1 MSQLVTLKVDGM
13 TCASCV
19 ARVEKSL
26 LKVDGVDVASV
37 NLATEKAQ
45 IRINQSPDQVMAH
58 LIAAI
63 EKAGFEA
70 SPINHQNHQQKQKS
84 IFDLH
89 GPYAVALAIGLSFP
103 LMLPMLLMPFGVH
116 WVLPGWLQ
124 FLLAT
129 PVQLILGSRFYVAG
143 FKGLRMGSGNMDL
156 LVAIGTSAAY
166 GLSIYQWYLS
176 GWGHSNHD
184 SHDLYFESSSVV
196 ISLVMLG
203 KWLEARAKKETTEA
217 ISALQAL
224 WPDQAKLLSAKDL
237 KNLDYKELP
246 IAQILPGDWVMVLPG
261 ERMPVDGVVLDGASE
276 LDESMLT
283 GETQLIDKQVGAKVT
298 GGSMNGS
305 GRLIIQ
311 ATDIGEESTLAKMIR
326 LVEDAQAKKAPIQRL
341 VDQVSSWFV
350 PAVIVIA
357 LINFATQY
365 LVFHEFE
372 NALLYSVAILVIAC
386 PCALGLA
393 TPAAIMA
400 GTGVAAKH
408 GILIKDAQALELAH
422 QLNVIA
428 FDKTGTLTVGR
439 PKLMSFHNLTS
450 HLGEDSDEEL
460 YALAYGLQLGSEH
473 PLAKAVIYSAQEKNI
488 APVMFTGSAAKV
500 GQGIEGQCMAGT
512 YQNKTIALISH
523 HALKDLLSED
533 QLSKIHSIAL
543 HELNQGRSVSCL
555 VDQTEKSVLAIISF
569 GDELKPGVAEV
580 MARLKAMNIKTVM
593 ISGDNQLV
601 AELIAKK
608 IGIDHVYAEVMP
620 AEKANLIKSLK
631 LQTKDGFVAM
641 VGDGVN
647 DAPALA
653 AADVGIAVST
663 GTDIAIHAAG
673 ITLMRGD
680 PGLIPDAIEISKK
693 TWRKIKQNLFWA
705 FIYNLIGIPM
715 AALGYLTPMLA
726 GGAMAA
732 SSVSVVTNA
741 LLLKRWRRPTH

>member
-1 MSQLVTLKVDGM
+1 MSQLVTLKIDGM

-26 LKVDGVDVASV
+26 LKVDGVEVASV

-45 IRINQSPDQVMAH
+45 IRTQQSSDELVPH

-70 SPINHQNHQQKQKS
+70 SPINHQSSRQKQKS

-103 LMLPMLLMPFGVH
+103 LMLPMLLMPLGIH
-116 WVLPGWLQ
+116 WMLPGWAQ

-129 PVQLILGSRFYVAG
+129 PVQFILGSRFYVAG

-166 GLSIYQWYLS
+166 GLSIYEWYLS
-176 GWGHSNHD
+176 GWGHG
-184 SHDLYFESSSVV
+184 SHELYFESSSVV

-224 WPDQAKLLSAKDL
+224 WPDQAKLLTSKEL

-246 IAQILPGDWVMVLPG
+246 IAQILPGDWIIVLPG
-261 ERMPVDGVVLDGASE
+261 ERMPVDGLVLDGASE

-283 GETQLIDKQVGAKVT
+283 GETHLVDKQVDSRVT

-311 ATDIGEESTLAKMIR
+311 ATDVGEESTLAKMIR
-326 LVEDAQAKKAPIQRL
+326 MVEDAQAKKAPIQRL

-350 PAVIVIA
+350 PAVIAIA
-357 LINFATQY
+357 MINFATQY

-372 NALLYSVAILVIAC
+372 NALLYSVAILVFAC
-386 PCALGLA
+386 LCALGLA
-393 TPAAIMA
+393 TPVPIMA

-428 FDKTGTLTVGR
+428 FDKTGTLTVGK
-439 PKLMSFHNLTS
+439 PKVMGFHNLTN
-450 HLGEDSDEEL
+450 LPNEDL
-460 YALAYGLQLGSEH
+460 YALALGLQLGSEH
-473 PLAKAVIYSAQEKNI
+473 PLAKAVIHFAQEKTI
-488 APVMFTGSAAKV
+488 SPITFTGITAKV
-500 GQGIEGQCMAGT
+500 GQGIVGQCVSGA

-523 HALKDLLSED
+523 HALKNALPSNESEKADLAA
-533 QLSKIHSIAL
+533 IN
-543 HELNQGRSVSCL
+543 ELKQGHSVSCL
-555 VDQTEKSVLAIISF
+555 IDQTNQSVLAVIAF

-580 MARLKAMNIKTVM
+580 MTRLRAMNIKTVM
-593 ISGDNQLV
+593 ISGDNHLV
-601 AELIAKK
+601 ADLIAKK
-608 IGIDHVYAEVMP
+608 IGIDHVYAQVMP
-620 AEKANLIKSLK
+620 GEKADLIKSLK
-631 LQTKDGFVAM
+631 LQTKNGLIAM

-693 TWRKIKQNLFWA
+693 TWQKIKQNLFWA
-705 FIYNLIGIPM
+705 FFYNLIGIPL
-715 AALGYLTPMLA
+715 AAMGYLTPMLA
-726 GGAMAA
+726 GAAMAA
-732 SSVSVVTNA
+732 SSVSVITNA
-741 LLLKRWRRPTH
+741 LLLKNWSRPAH

>member
-1 MSQLVTLKVDGM
+1 MSQLVTLKIDGM

-26 LKVDGVDVASV
+26 LKVDGVEVASV

-45 IRINQSPDQVMAH
+45 IRTQQSSDELVPH

-70 SPINHQNHQQKQKS
+70 SPINHQSSQQKQKS

-103 LMLPMLLMPFGVH
+103 LMLPMLLMPLGIH
-116 WVLPGWLQ
+116 WMLPGWAQ

-129 PVQLILGSRFYVAG
+129 PVQFILGSRFYVAG

-166 GLSIYQWYLS
+166 GLSIYEWYLS
-176 GWGHSNHD
+176 GWGHG
-184 SHDLYFESSSVV
+184 SHELYFESSSVV

-224 WPDQAKLLSAKDL
+224 WPDQAKLLTSKEL

-246 IAQILPGDWVMVLPG
+246 IAQILPGDWIIVLPG
-261 ERMPVDGVVLDGASE
+261 ERMPVDGLVLDGASE

-283 GETQLIDKQVGAKVT
+283 GETHLVDKQVGSRVT

-311 ATDIGEESTLAKMIR
+311 ATDVGEESTLAKMIR
-326 LVEDAQAKKAPIQRL
+326 MVEDAQAKKAPIQRL

-350 PAVIVIA
+350 PAVIAIA
-357 LINFATQY
+357 MINFATQY

-428 FDKTGTLTVGR
+428 FDKTGTLTVGK
-439 PKLMSFHNLTS
+439 PKVTGFHNFTNLPN
-450 HLGEDSDEEL
+450 EDL
-460 YALAYGLQLGSEH
+460 YALALGLQLGSEH
-473 PLAKAVIYSAQEKNI
+473 PLAKAVIHFAQEKTI
-488 APVMFTGSAAKV
+488 SPITFTGITAKV
-500 GQGIEGQCMAGT
+500 GQGIVGQCVSGA

-523 HALKDLLSED
+523 HALKNALPSNESEKADLAA
-533 QLSKIHSIAL
+533 IN
-543 HELNQGRSVSCL
+543 ELKQGHSVSCL
-555 VDQTEKSVLAIISF
+555 IDQTNQSVLAVIAF

-580 MARLKAMNIKTVM
+580 MTRLRAMNIKTVM
-593 ISGDNQLV
+593 ISGDNHLV
-601 AELIAKK
+601 ADLIAKK
-608 IGIDHVYAEVMP
+608 IGIDHVYAQVMP
-620 AEKANLIKSLK
+620 GEKADLIKSLK
-631 LQTKDGFVAM
+631 LQTKNGLIAM

-693 TWRKIKQNLFWA
+693 TWQKIKQNLFWA
-705 FIYNLIGIPM
+705 FFYNLIGIPL
-715 AALGYLTPMLA
+715 AAMGYLTPMLA
-726 GGAMAA
+726 GAAMAA
-732 SSVSVVTNA
+732 SSVSVITNA
-741 LLLKRWRRPTH
+741 LLLKNWSRPAH

>member
-1 MSQLVTLKVDGM
+1 MSQLVTLKIDGM

-26 LKVDGVDVASV
+26 LKVGGVDAASV

-45 IRINQSPDQVMAH
+45 IRINQPADYLVSH

-89 GPYAVALAIGLSFP
+89 GPYAVALAISLSFP
-103 LMLPMLLMPFGVH
+103 LVLPMLLMPFGVY
-116 WVLPGWLQ
+116 WMLPGWLQ

-129 PVQLILGSRFYVAG
+129 PVQFILGSRFYVAG

-156 LVAIGTSAAY
+156 LVAIGTTAAY

-176 GWGHSNHD
+176 GWGHGN
-184 SHDLYFESSSVV
+184 HDLYFESSSVV

-224 WPDQAKLLSAKDL
+224 WPDIAKLLNTKDL
-237 KNLDYKELP
+237 KKLDYKELP
-246 IAQILPGDWVMVLPG
+246 IAQILPGDWVVVLPG

-283 GETQLIDKQVGAKVT
+283 GETHLIDKQVGAKVT

-326 LVEDAQAKKAPIQRL
+326 MVEDAQAQKAPIQRL

-365 LVFHEFE
+365 LVFHQFE

-428 FDKTGTLTVGR
+428 FDKTGTLTVGKPR
-439 PKLMSFHNLTS
+439 LMSFNNVTGH
-450 HLGEDSDEEL
+450 SDEDL
-460 YALAYGLQLGSEH
+460 YALALGLQLGSEH
-473 PLAKAVIYSAQEKNI
+473 PLAKAVINFVQEKNVTP
-488 APVMFTGSAAKV
+488 APFSGIAAKV
-500 GQGIEGQCMAGT
+500 GQGIEGQCMSGA

-523 HALKDLLSED
+523 HALKDILSGD
-533 QLSKIHSIAL
+533 QLSKIHLIAL

-555 VDQTEKSVLAIISF
+555 VDQTEKLVLAVISF

-580 MARLKAMNIKTVM
+580 IARLKAMNIKTVM

-601 AELIAKK
+601 ADLIAKK
-608 IGIDHVYAEVMP
+608 IGIDDVYAEVMP

-631 LQTKDGFVAM
+631 MQTKNGFVAM

-693 TWRKIKQNLFWA
+693 TWQKIKQNLFWA

-726 GGAMAA
+726 GAAMAA

-741 LLLKRWRRPTH
+741 LLLKRWRRSTH

>member
-1 MSQLVTLKVDGM
+1 MSQLVTLKIDGM

-26 LKVDGVDVASV
+26 LKVDGVEVASV

-45 IRINQSPDQVMAH
+45 IRTQQSSDELVPH

-70 SPINHQNHQQKQKS
+70 SPINHQSSQQKQKS

-103 LMLPMLLMPFGVH
+103 LMLPMLLMPLGIH
-116 WVLPGWLQ
+116 WMLPGWAQ

-129 PVQLILGSRFYVAG
+129 PVQFILGSRFYVAG

-166 GLSIYQWYLS
+166 GLSIYEWYLS
-176 GWGHSNHD
+176 GWGHG
-184 SHDLYFESSSVV
+184 SHELYFESSSVV

-224 WPDQAKLLSAKDL
+224 WPDQAKLLTSKEL

-246 IAQILPGDWVMVLPG
+246 IAQILPGDWIIVLPG
-261 ERMPVDGVVLDGASE
+261 ERMPVDGLVLDGASE

-283 GETQLIDKQVGAKVT
+283 GETHLVDKQVGSKVT

-311 ATDIGEESTLAKMIR
+311 ATDVGEESTLAKMIR
-326 LVEDAQAKKAPIQRL
+326 MVEDAQAKKAPIQRL

-350 PAVIVIA
+350 PAVIAIA
-357 LINFATQY
+357 MINFATQY

-428 FDKTGTLTVGR
+428 FDKTGTLTVGK
-439 PKLMSFHNLTS
+439 PKVMGFHNFTNLPN
-450 HLGEDSDEEL
+450 EDL
-460 YALAYGLQLGSEH
+460 YALALGLQLGSEH
-473 PLAKAVIYSAQEKNI
+473 PLAKAVIHFAQEKTI
-488 APVMFTGSAAKV
+488 SPITFTGITAKV
-500 GQGIEGQCMAGT
+500 GQGIVGQCVSGA

-523 HALKDLLSED
+523 HALKNALPSNESEKADLAA
-533 QLSKIHSIAL
+533 IN
-543 HELNQGRSVSCL
+543 ELKQGHSVSCL
-555 VDQTEKSVLAIISF
+555 IDQTNQSVLAVIAF

-580 MARLKAMNIKTVM
+580 MTRLRAMNIKTVM
-593 ISGDNQLV
+593 ISGDNHLV
-601 AELIAKK
+601 ADLIAKK
-608 IGIDHVYAEVMP
+608 IGIDHVYAQVMP
-620 AEKANLIKSLK
+620 GEKADLIKSLK
-631 LQTKDGFVAM
+631 LQTKNGLIAM

-693 TWRKIKQNLFWA
+693 TWQKIKQNLFWA
-705 FIYNLIGIPM
+705 FFYNLIGIPL
-715 AALGYLTPMLA
+715 AAMGYLTPMLA
-726 GGAMAA
+726 GAAMAA
-732 SSVSVVTNA
+732 SSVSVITNA
-741 LLLKRWRRPTH
+741 LLLKNWSRPAH

>member
-1 MSQLVTLKVDGM
+1 MSQLVTLKIDGM

-45 IRINQSPDQVMAH
+45 IRTRQSSDELVPH

-70 SPINHQNHQQKQKS
+70 SPINHQNVQQKQKG
-84 IFDLH
+84 IVDLH
-89 GPYAVALAIGLSFP
+89 GPYAVALAIVLSFP
-103 LMLPMLLMPFGVH
+103 LMLPMLLMPLGIH
-116 WVLPGWLQ
+116 WTLPAWAQ

-129 PVQLILGSRFYVAG
+129 PVQFILGSRFYVAG

-156 LVAIGTSAAY
+156 LVSIGTSAAY

-176 GWGHSNHD
+176 DFGHTH
-184 SHDLYFESSSVV
+184 HELYFESSSVV

-224 WPDQAKLLSAKDL
+224 WPDQAKLLATKDL
-237 KNLDYKELP
+237 KNIDYKELP
-246 IAQILPGDWVMVLPG
+246 IAQILPGDWIVVLPG
-261 ERMPVDGVVLDGASE
+261 ERIPVDGLVLDGASE

-283 GETQLIDKQVGAKVT
+283 GETHLVDKQVGSKVT

-311 ATDIGEESTLAKMIR
+311 ATDVGEESTLAKMIR
-326 LVEDAQAKKAPIQRL
+326 MVEDAQAKKAPIQRL

-350 PAVIVIA
+350 PAVIAIA
-357 LINFATQY
+357 VINFGMQY

-428 FDKTGTLTVGR
+428 FDKTGTLTVGK
-439 PKLMSFHNLTS
+439 PKVMSFHNLTNVP
-450 HLGEDSDEEL
+450 DKDL
-460 YALAYGLQLGSEH
+460 YALALGLQLGSEH
-473 PLAKAVIYSAQEKNI
+473 PLAKAVIEFAKEKNI
-488 APVMFTGSAAKV
+488 RPIDFTGIAAKV
-500 GQGIEGQCMAGT
+500 GQGIEGQCLSGS

-523 HALKDLLSED
+523 HALKNTLAGNESQKADLLA
-533 QLSKIHSIAL
+533 IN
-543 HELNQGRSVSCL
+543 ELNQGRSVSCL
-555 VDQTEKSVLAIISF
+555 IDQTNQSVLAVIAF

-580 MARLKAMNIKTVM
+580 MARLRAMDIKTVM
-593 ISGDNQLV
+593 ISGDNHLV
-601 AELIAKK
+601 ADLIAKK
-608 IGIDHVYAEVMP
+608 IGIDHVYAQVMP
-620 AEKANLIKSLK
+620 GEKADLIKSLK
-631 LQTKDGFVAM
+631 LQTKNGLIAM

-693 TWRKIKQNLFWA
+693 TWQKIKQNLFWA
-705 FIYNLIGIPM
+705 FFYNLIGIPL
-715 AALGYLTPMLA
+715 AAMGYLTPMLA
-726 GGAMAA
+726 GAAMAA
-732 SSVSVVTNA
+732 SSMSVITNA
-741 LLLKRWRRPTH
+741 LLLKKWTRPTH

>member
-1 MSQLVTLKVDGM
+1 MSQLVTLKIDGM

-26 LKVDGVDVASV
+26 LKVDGVEVASV

-45 IRINQSPDQVMAH
+45 IRTQQSSDELVPH

-70 SPINHQNHQQKQKS
+70 SPINHQSSRQKQKS

-103 LMLPMLLMPFGVH
+103 LMLPMLLMPLGIH
-116 WVLPGWLQ
+116 WMLPGWAQ

-129 PVQLILGSRFYVAG
+129 PVQFILGSRFYVAG

-166 GLSIYQWYLS
+166 GLSIYEWYLS
-176 GWGHSNHD
+176 GWGHG
-184 SHDLYFESSSVV
+184 SHELYFESSSVV

-217 ISALQAL
+217 IGALQAL
-224 WPDQAKLLSAKDL
+224 WPDQAKLLTSKEL

-246 IAQILPGDWVMVLPG
+246 IAQILPGDWIIVLPG
-261 ERMPVDGVVLDGASE
+261 ERMPVDGLVLDGASE

-283 GETQLIDKQVGAKVT
+283 GETHLVDKQVGSKVT

-311 ATDIGEESTLAKMIR
+311 ATDVGEESTLAKMIR
-326 LVEDAQAKKAPIQRL
+326 MVEDAQAKKAPIQRL

-350 PAVIVIA
+350 PAVIAIA
-357 LINFATQY
+357 MINFATQY
-365 LVFHEFE
+365 LVFHKFE

-393 TPAAIMA
+393 TPVAIMA

-428 FDKTGTLTVGR
+428 FDKTGTLTVGK
-439 PKLMSFHNLTS
+439 PKVTGFHNFTNLPN
-450 HLGEDSDEEL
+450 EDL
-460 YALAYGLQLGSEH
+460 YALALGLQLGSEH
-473 PLAKAVIYSAQEKNI
+473 PLAKAVIHFAQEKTI
-488 APVMFTGSAAKV
+488 SPITFTGITAKV
-500 GQGIEGQCMAGT
+500 GQGIVGQCVSGA

-523 HALKDLLSED
+523 HALKNALPSNESEKADLAA
-533 QLSKIHSIAL
+533 IN
-543 HELNQGRSVSCL
+543 ELKQGHSVSCL
-555 VDQTEKSVLAIISF
+555 IDQTNQSVLAVIAF

-580 MARLKAMNIKTVM
+580 MTRLRAMNVKTVM
-593 ISGDNQLV
+593 ISGDNHLV
-601 AELIAKK
+601 ADLIAKK
-608 IGIDHVYAEVMP
+608 IGIDHVYAQVMP
-620 AEKANLIKSLK
+620 GEKADLIKLLK
-631 LQTKDGFVAM
+631 LQTKNGLIAM

-693 TWRKIKQNLFWA
+693 TWQKIKQNLFWA
-705 FIYNLIGIPM
+705 FFYNLIGIPL
-715 AALGYLTPMLA
+715 AAMGYLTPMLA
-726 GGAMAA
+726 GAAMAA
-732 SSVSVVTNA
+732 SSVSVITNA
-741 LLLKRWRRPTH
+741 LLLKKWTRPTH

>member
-1 MSQLVTLKVDGM
+1 MSQLVTLKIDGM

-26 LKVDGVDVASV
+26 LKVDGVEVASV

-45 IRINQSPDQVMAH
+45 IRTQQSSDELVPH

-70 SPINHQNHQQKQKS
+70 SPINHQSSQQKQKS

-103 LMLPMLLMPFGVH
+103 LMLPMLLMPLGIH
-116 WVLPGWLQ
+116 WMLPGWAQ

-129 PVQLILGSRFYVAG
+129 PVQFILGSRFYVAG

-166 GLSIYQWYLS
+166 GLSIYEWYLS
-176 GWGHSNHD
+176 GWGHG
-184 SHDLYFESSSVV
+184 SHELYFESSSVV

-217 ISALQAL
+217 IGALQAL
-224 WPDQAKLLSAKDL
+224 WPDQAKLLTSKEL

-246 IAQILPGDWVMVLPG
+246 IAQILPGDWIIVLPG
-261 ERMPVDGVVLDGASE
+261 ERMPVDGLVLDGASE

-283 GETQLIDKQVGAKVT
+283 GETHLVDKQVGSRVT

-311 ATDIGEESTLAKMIR
+311 ATDVGEESTLAKMIR
-326 LVEDAQAKKAPIQRL
+326 MVEDAQAKKAPIQRL

-350 PAVIVIA
+350 PAVIAIA
-357 LINFATQY
+357 MINFATQY

-393 TPAAIMA
+393 TPVAIMA

-428 FDKTGTLTVGR
+428 FDKTGTLTVGK
-439 PKLMSFHNLTS
+439 PKVTGFYNFTNLPN
-450 HLGEDSDEEL
+450 EDL
-460 YALAYGLQLGSEH
+460 YALALGLQLGSEH
-473 PLAKAVIYSAQEKNI
+473 PLAKAVIHFAQEKTI
-488 APVMFTGSAAKV
+488 SPITFTGITAKV
-500 GQGIEGQCMAGT
+500 GQGIVGQCVSGA

-523 HALKDLLSED
+523 HALKNALSSNESEKADLAA
-533 QLSKIHSIAL
+533 IN
-543 HELNQGRSVSCL
+543 ELKQGHSVSCL
-555 VDQTEKSVLAIISF
+555 IDQTNQSVLAVIAF

-580 MARLKAMNIKTVM
+580 MTRLRAMNIKTVM
-593 ISGDNQLV
+593 ISGDNHLV
-601 AELIAKK
+601 ADLIAKK
-608 IGIDHVYAEVMP
+608 IGIDHVYAQVMP
-620 AEKANLIKSLK
+620 GEKADLIKSLK
-631 LQTKDGFVAM
+631 LQTKNGLIAM

-693 TWRKIKQNLFWA
+693 TWQKIKQNLFWA
-705 FIYNLIGIPM
+705 FFYNLIGIPL
-715 AALGYLTPMLA
+715 AAMGYLTPMLA
-726 GGAMAA
+726 GAAMAA
-732 SSVSVVTNA
+732 SSVSVITNA
-741 LLLKRWRRPTH
+741 LLLKNWSRPAH

>member
-1 MSQLVTLKVDGM
+1 MSQLVTLKIDGM

-26 LKVDGVDVASV
+26 LKVDGVEVASV

-45 IRINQSPDQVMAH
+45 IRTQQSSDELVPH

-70 SPINHQNHQQKQKS
+70 SPINHQSSQQKQKS

-103 LMLPMLLMPFGVH
+103 LMLPMLLMPLGIH
-116 WVLPGWLQ
+116 WMLPGWAQ

-129 PVQLILGSRFYVAG
+129 PVQFILGSRFYVAG

-166 GLSIYQWYLS
+166 GLSIYEWYLS
-176 GWGHSNHD
+176 GWGHG
-184 SHDLYFESSSVV
+184 SHELYFESSSVV

-224 WPDQAKLLSAKDL
+224 WPDQAKLLTSKEL

-246 IAQILPGDWVMVLPG
+246 IAQILPGDWIIVLPG
-261 ERMPVDGVVLDGASE
+261 ERMPVDGLVLDGASE

-283 GETQLIDKQVGAKVT
+283 GETHLVDKQVGSRVT

-311 ATDIGEESTLAKMIR
+311 ATDVGEESTLAKMIR
-326 LVEDAQAKKAPIQRL
+326 MVEDAQAKKAPIQRL

-350 PAVIVIA
+350 PAVIAIA
-357 LINFATQY
+357 MINFATQY

-393 TPAAIMA
+393 TPVAIMA

-428 FDKTGTLTVGR
+428 FDKTGTLTVGK
-439 PKLMSFHNLTS
+439 PKVMGFHNFTNLPN
-450 HLGEDSDEEL
+450 EDL
-460 YALAYGLQLGSEH
+460 YALALGLQLGSEH
-473 PLAKAVIYSAQEKNI
+473 PLAKAVIHFAQEKTI
-488 APVMFTGSAAKV
+488 SPITFTGITAKV
-500 GQGIEGQCMAGT
+500 GQGIVGQCVSGA

-523 HALKDLLSED
+523 HALKNALPSNESEKADLAA
-533 QLSKIHSIAL
+533 IN
-543 HELNQGRSVSCL
+543 ELKQGHSVSCL
-555 VDQTEKSVLAIISF
+555 IDQTNQSVLAVIAF

-580 MARLKAMNIKTVM
+580 MTRLRAMNIKTVM
-593 ISGDNQLV
+593 ISGDNHLV
-601 AELIAKK
+601 ADLIAKK
-608 IGIDHVYAEVMP
+608 IGIDHVYAQVMP
-620 AEKANLIKSLK
+620 GEKADLIKSLK
-631 LQTKDGFVAM
+631 LQTKNGLIAM

-693 TWRKIKQNLFWA
+693 TWQKIKQNLFWA
-705 FIYNLIGIPM
+705 FFYNLIGIPL
-715 AALGYLTPMLA
+715 AAMGYLTPMLA
-726 GGAMAA
+726 GAAMAA
-732 SSVSVVTNA
+732 SSVSVITNA
-741 LLLKRWRRPTH
+741 LLLKNWSRPAH

>member
-1 MSQLVTLKVDGM
+1 MSQLVTLKIDGM

-26 LKVDGVDVASV
+26 LKVDGVEVASV

-45 IRINQSPDQVMAH
+45 IRTQQSSDELVPH

-70 SPINHQNHQQKQKS
+70 SPINHQSSQQKQKS

-103 LMLPMLLMPFGVH
+103 LMLPMLLMPLGIH
-116 WVLPGWLQ
+116 WMLPGWAQ

-129 PVQLILGSRFYVAG
+129 PVQFILGSRFYVAG

-166 GLSIYQWYLS
+166 GLSIYEWYLS
-176 GWGHSNHD
+176 GWGHG
-184 SHDLYFESSSVV
+184 SHELYFESSSVV

-224 WPDQAKLLSAKDL
+224 WPDQAKLLTSKEL

-246 IAQILPGDWVMVLPG
+246 IAQILPGDWIIVLPG
-261 ERMPVDGVVLDGASE
+261 ERMPVDGLVLDGASE

-283 GETQLIDKQVGAKVT
+283 GETHLVDKQVGSKVT

-311 ATDIGEESTLAKMIR
+311 ATDVGEESTLAKMIR
-326 LVEDAQAKKAPIQRL
+326 MVEDAQAKKAPIQRL

-350 PAVIVIA
+350 PAVIAIA
-357 LINFATQY
+357 MINFATQY

-428 FDKTGTLTVGR
+428 FDKTGTLTVGK
-439 PKLMSFHNLTS
+439 PKVMGFHNFTNLPN
-450 HLGEDSDEEL
+450 EDL
-460 YALAYGLQLGSEH
+460 YALALGLQLGSEH
-473 PLAKAVIYSAQEKNI
+473 PLAKAVIHFAQEKTI
-488 APVMFTGSAAKV
+488 SPITFTGITAKV
-500 GQGIEGQCMAGT
+500 GQGIVGQCVSGA

-523 HALKDLLSED
+523 HALKNALPSNESEKADLAA
-533 QLSKIHSIAL
+533 IN
-543 HELNQGRSVSCL
+543 ELKQGHSVSCL
-555 VDQTEKSVLAIISF
+555 IDQTNQSVLAVIAF

-580 MARLKAMNIKTVM
+580 MTRLRAMNIKTVM
-593 ISGDNQLV
+593 ISGDNHLV
-601 AELIAKK
+601 ADLIAKK
-608 IGIDHVYAEVMP
+608 IGIDHVYAQVMP
-620 AEKANLIKSLK
+620 GEKADLIKALK
-631 LQTKDGFVAM
+631 LQTKNGLIAM

-693 TWRKIKQNLFWA
+693 TWQKIKQNLFWA
-705 FIYNLIGIPM
+705 FFYNLIGIPL
-715 AALGYLTPMLA
+715 AAMGYLTPMLA
-726 GGAMAA
+726 GAAMAA
-732 SSVSVVTNA
+732 SSVSVITNA
-741 LLLKRWRRPTH
+741 LLLKNWSRPAH

>member
-1 MSQLVTLKVDGM
+1 MSQLVTLKIDGM

-26 LKVDGVDVASV
+26 LKVDGVEVASV

-45 IRINQSPDQVMAH
+45 IRTQQSSDELVPH

-70 SPINHQNHQQKQKS
+70 SPINHQSSRQKQKS

-103 LMLPMLLMPFGVH
+103 LMLPMLLMPLGIH
-116 WVLPGWLQ
+116 WMLPGWAQ

-129 PVQLILGSRFYVAG
+129 PVQFILGSRFYVAG

-166 GLSIYQWYLS
+166 GLSIYEWYLS
-176 GWGHSNHD
+176 GWGHG
-184 SHDLYFESSSVV
+184 SHELYFESSSVV

-224 WPDQAKLLSAKDL
+224 WPDQAKLLTSKEL

-246 IAQILPGDWVMVLPG
+246 IAQILPGDWIIVLPG
-261 ERMPVDGVVLDGASE
+261 ERMPVDGLVLDGASE

-283 GETQLIDKQVGAKVT
+283 GETHLVDKQVGSKVT

-311 ATDIGEESTLAKMIR
+311 ATDVGEESTLAKMIR
-326 LVEDAQAKKAPIQRL
+326 MVEDAQAKKAPIQRL

-350 PAVIVIA
+350 PAVIAIA
-357 LINFATQY
+357 MINFATQY

-428 FDKTGTLTVGR
+428 FDKTGTLTVGK
-439 PKLMSFHNLTS
+439 PKVMGFHNFTNLPN
-450 HLGEDSDEEL
+450 EDL
-460 YALAYGLQLGSEH
+460 YALALGLQLGSEH
-473 PLAKAVIYSAQEKNI
+473 PLAKAVIHFAQEKTI
-488 APVMFTGSAAKV
+488 SPITFTGITAKV
-500 GQGIEGQCMAGT
+500 GQGIVGQCVSGA

-523 HALKDLLSED
+523 YALKNALPSNESEKADLAA
-533 QLSKIHSIAL
+533 IN
-543 HELNQGRSVSCL
+543 ELKQGHSVSCL
-555 VDQTEKSVLAIISF
+555 IDQTNQSVLAVIAF

-580 MARLKAMNIKTVM
+580 MTRLRAMNIKTVM
-593 ISGDNQLV
+593 ISGDNHLV
-601 AELIAKK
+601 ADLIAKK
-608 IGIDHVYAEVMP
+608 IGIDHVYAQVMP
-620 AEKANLIKSLK
+620 GEKADLIKSLK
-631 LQTKDGFVAM
+631 LQTKNGLIAM

-693 TWRKIKQNLFWA
+693 TWQKIKQNLFWA
-705 FIYNLIGIPM
+705 FFYNLIGIPL
-715 AALGYLTPMLA
+715 AAMGYLTPMLA
-726 GGAMAA
+726 GAAMAA
-732 SSVSVVTNA
+732 SSVSVITNA
-741 LLLKRWRRPTH
+741 LLLKNWSRPAH